1 MCTLCQR
8 ARSPPKGSCKTC
20 SKENCLTLTHSFPNL
35 FRPGTL
41 FSLQDTCYNAVKYRL
56 GKCSPSGK
64 HKTLHPSLSQSLW
77 MHFWME
83 RYVCLS
89 LDLIFFVT
97 PAMKFQRVVPE
108 RRKDWGGLGECGCI
122 LPSFSGLRHICPLS
136 SPEGV
141 SAILNKFAHWALL
154 SPTCSSSGLALCP
167 PTRTIGT
174 CSGVLANQLS
184 EGKKKKQKQ
193 TNPQMPWL
201 VVSAEYSH
209 HG

>member
-8 ARSPPKGSCKTC
+8 AHSSPKGSDKSC
-20 SKENCLTLTHSFPNL
+20 SKENCFTLTHSFPKL
-35 FRPGTL
+35 FWPGTL
-41 FSLQDTCYNAVKYRL
+41 FSLQDTCYSAVKYRL
-56 GKCSPSGK
+56 GKCSPRGK
-64 HKTLHPSLSQSLW
+64 HKSLHPSLSQSLC

-89 LDLIFFVT
+89 LDLTFFVT

-108 RRKDWGGLGECGCI
+108 RRKDWGGLGECWCI
-122 LPSFSGLRHICPLS
+122 LPSFSGLRHVCPLS

-167 PTRTIGT
+167 PTRTLEHAVECWQT
-174 CSGVLANQLS
+174 SSLKAKRKN
-184 EGKKKKQKQ
+184 KQKQ
-193 TNPQMPWL
+193 TPKCPDL
-201 VVSAEYSH
+201 
-209 HG
+209 